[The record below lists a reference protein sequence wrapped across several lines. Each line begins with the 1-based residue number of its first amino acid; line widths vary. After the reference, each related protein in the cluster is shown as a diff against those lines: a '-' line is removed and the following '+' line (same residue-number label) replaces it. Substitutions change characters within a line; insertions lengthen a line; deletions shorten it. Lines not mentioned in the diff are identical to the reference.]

1 MFPYGNQGLAVLKKN
16 HLTGFHMIDT
26 LDLPKFTSTGFLRI
40 VFKSITV
47 LKLSMFFTCFE
58 QVFIGINYGLLY
70 VYSFI
75 SLLLPTTVESSH
87 CRLDPHCLKSHL
99 FFQLASGLISY
110 EHFYLIL

>member
-75 SLLLPTTVESSH
+75 SLLLPTTVVTKKSSH
-87 CRLDPHCLKSHL
+87 CRLDPHYFKV
-99 FFQLASGLISY
+99 
-110 EHFYLIL
+110 